1 MNTSAESKFR
11 SLSKRAAEC
20 QRQIGRLS
28 TVDSV
33 RSREETAAQIRSD
46 LRQLE
51 QDIKFIHQ
59 LIEQEDE
66 ESSRKVLLNKL
77 KEYEQQ
83 FSQLQSSSRN
93 ALWASKRR
101 LEEQEQQMRF
111 ELFGKKDHHD
121 FEQYELKLRRN
132 QGQDESLLRAHT
144 DVTEALRRTS
154 TLMQQELEKSSYSTS
169 MLVDSS
175 RTLHSTYAEYQSFGS
190 LLTISK
196 RLVGQLETADWLDR
210 LSLLFGLSVFM
221 LVVAYIIKKRTY
233 DVGISWASWVM
244 GKASVPKKAAS
255 FAGETLATATSSVLA
270 TTASSTT
277 SSFSSSSPTDSIIS
291 STTTTTMYT
300 IETTISALL
309 KDEL

>member
-1 MNTSAESKFR
+1 MNTSAEAKFR

-28 TVDSV
+28 NVDSN
-33 RSREETAAQIRSD
+33 RTREETAAQIRSD
-46 LRQLE
+46 LRQLD

-66 ESSRKVLLNKL
+66 ESSRKILLNKL

-111 ELFGKKDHHD
+111 ELFGKKDQQD

-132 QGQDESLLRAHT
+132 QGQDELLLRAHT

-154 TLMQQELEKSSYSTS
+154 TLMQQELEKSSYSTG

-175 RTLHSTYAEYQSFGS
+175 RTLHSTYSEYQSFGS

-210 LSLLFGLSVFM
+210 LSLLFGLGVFM

-233 DVGISWASWVM
+233 DVGISWASWIM
-244 GKASVPKKAAS
+244 GKASVSKTAAS
-255 FAGETLATATSSVLA
+255 FVGETLATATSSVMA
-270 TTASSTT
+270 TTASSST
-277 SSFSSSSPTDSIIS
+277 TDSIIL
-291 STTTTTMYT
+291 STTPSTMYT
-300 IETTISALL
+300 IETTLSALV